1 LPSEVGDTREQILR
15 ATNELIA
22 GRGIAGATTRAIASR
37 AGCAEGSIYRHFTGK
52 QELMLE
58 VVKARFPQFIHLVS
72 TSPERVGMW
81 TVKRNL
87 EDIAVAAVAF
97 FRGVIPLLVGAM
109 AERDLLLAQ
118 RRFFLE
124 TNTGPLY
131 IHGALVAYLEGERRL
146 GRIASRASPKHAT
159 RLLMG
164 GCFGHAFLLELMG
177 DAAAIGSQ
185 DRYAREIVRT
195 VMEGIT
201 LPEDR

>member
-1 LPSEVGDTREQILR
+1 
-15 ATNELIA
+15 
-22 GRGIAGATTRAIASR
+22 
-37 AGCAEGSIYRHFTGK
+37 
-52 QELMLE
+52 MLE
-58 VVKARFPQFIHLVS
+58 VVKGRFPEFIWLVS
-72 TSPERVGMW
+72 SAPERVGSK
-81 TVKRNL
+81 TVRRNL
-87 EDIAVAAVAF
+87 EEIAVAAVRF

-118 RRFFLE
+118 RRFFLD

-131 IHGALVAYLEGERRL
+131 IHGELVSYLEGERRL
-146 GRIASRASPKHAT
+146 GRVAGSASPKHVT

-177 DAAAIGSQ
+177 DAAAIGTE

-201 LPEDR
+201 PAEGR